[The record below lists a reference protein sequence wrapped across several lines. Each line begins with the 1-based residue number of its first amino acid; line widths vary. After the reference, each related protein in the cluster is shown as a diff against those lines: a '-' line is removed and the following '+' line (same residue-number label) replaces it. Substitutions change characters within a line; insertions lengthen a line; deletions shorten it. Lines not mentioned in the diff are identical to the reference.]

1 MIELHEVQAIV
12 DQLAPGVSVAI
23 RTTDEPTYELGPDG
37 KRTARLNKRGA
48 HILHPVTAVHL
59 TLGRVTCSVDLAV
72 GAGSP
77 HEREPR
83 SRAEVLELLRS
94 QVGNLVVEAVRKPRS
109 AAEHDAWQAE
119 QAHRG
124 AAAAA
129 AARASRAAEEHASL
143 TDEERAAAAYHA
155 EHGEP
160 DYFDSGA
167 HLEHHDRHLA
177 AAVVVGTMSSDQA
190 AAERARIA
198 AWKERCA
205 KRRAKEG

>member
-1 MIELHEVQAIV
+1 MIDQHEVQAIV
-12 DQLAPGVSVAI
+12 DQLAPGVTVEI
-23 RTTDEPTYELGPDG
+23 RTTDEPTYELAPDG
-37 KRTARLNKRGA
+37 KRTARLDKRGA

-83 SRAEVLELLRS
+83 SRAELLELLRR
-94 QVGNLVVEAVRKPRS
+94 QLGNLVVEAVRKPRT
-109 AAEHDAWQAE
+109 AAEHHAWQAE
-119 QAHRG
+119 QALQG
-124 AAAAA
+124 AARHAAA
-129 AARASRAAEEHASL
+129 RAAEEHATL

-160 DYFDSGA
+160 DYFAAGA

-177 AAVVVGTMSSDQA
+177 AAVVTGAMSADDA

-205 KRRAKEG
+205 KRRTKEG